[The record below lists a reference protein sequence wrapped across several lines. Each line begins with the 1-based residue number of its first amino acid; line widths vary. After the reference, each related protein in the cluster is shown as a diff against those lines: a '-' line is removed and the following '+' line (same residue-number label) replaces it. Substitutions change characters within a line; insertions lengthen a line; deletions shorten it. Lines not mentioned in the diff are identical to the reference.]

1 MRAILSYAI
10 ALIIIVVVG
19 AWLLSGTLVAGGKGP
34 GNGEQPA
41 INLLSGGED
50 SDGLAA
56 SGIAPE
62 EGDDSAAQDNAE
74 KDHAAA
80 DGGENAGEE
89 HEGGIDPTLT
99 IAERNAQNGGEEAE
113 ARSVRTE
120 TFTIRPL
127 ALDVNLRGRTKA
139 SAEVTVT
146 SETSGIV
153 ETVHVEKGQSVA
165 VGDPI
170 CTLDKGTRQAAVD
183 QAEAGLAQAQ
193 LEYET
198 TKSLIDKDLAPVN
211 SAKAVEAALRSAEAA
226 LKNAKAE
233 LDRTEIL
240 AEVSGIV
247 QAPLADKGSMLSP
260 GSPCATI
267 VELDPMLFVGSIPE
281 ARIGLAHSGLDATV
295 TTVTGD
301 TVEGKV
307 SYVASTA
314 DNATRSFAFEIE
326 LPNPDGKLK
335 DGLTAE
341 AEVNLGTIPAHL
353 LPQSVLTLDDDGVLG
368 VRAVKDN
375 VVEFY
380 PITIARDTR
389 EGVWVTGLP
398 ASVDIIT
405 IGQEFVKAGQS
416 VDATNVAAAPAADET
431 SSQG

>member
-10 ALIIIVVVG
+10 ALVIIVVVG

-62 EGDDSAAQDNAE
+62 EGDAATTE
-74 KDHAAA
+74 EDHADA
-80 DGGENAGEE
+80 DGGEE
-89 HEGGIDPTLT
+89 HEGGVDPNLT
-99 IAERNAQNGGEEAE
+99 IAERNAQNGGDEAE

-127 ALDVNLRGRTKA
+127 ALDVNLRGRTQA

-146 SETSGIV
+146 PETSGIV

-233 LDRTEIL
+233 LDRTEVL
-240 AEVSGIV
+240 AKVAGIV
-247 QAPLADKGSMLSP
+247 QAPLADEGAMLSP

-281 ARIGLAHSGLDATV
+281 ARIALARTGLDATV

-314 DNATRSFAFEIE
+314 DDATRSFAFEVE

-368 VRAVKDN
+368 VRAVKDS

-405 IGQEFVKAGQS
+405 IGQEFVKAGQT
-416 VDATNVAAAPAADET
+416 VDATNVAASPAADET